1 MNINKILISN
11 RGEIALRIIRA
22 CRELNI
28 KSVVVFSDI
37 DRLSRHVLYADEAYS
52 IGAPS
57 ATESYLRIDKI
68 IEVAKSAGVDA
79 IHPGYGFLSEN
90 SEFASEAEKN
100 NIIFLGPSSES
111 LNILGNKTSAKN
123 IADKCGIDSVPGSSK
138 AFKDVKQALKV
149 AGEIK
154 YPLLLKAVSGGGG
167 KGMRTVR
174 SKAEFAEQF
183 KTASS
188 EAESSFNDPSVFI
201 EKLIE
206 DPHHIE
212 IQILADSHG
221 NVVHLGERECSVQRR
236 YQKIIEES
244 PSPFITHDLREKMAK
259 AAVDLAKA
267 AKYESAGTVEF
278 LVDSKMN
285 YYFLEMNTRLQV
297 EHPVTEMRIGID
309 LVKEQIRIGEG
320 KKLRFSQEDISFSGH
335 SIECRITAED
345 TSNDF
350 APAIGTIID
359 YFEPGGPGVRVD
371 SGVHA
376 GTVVSPYYDSLL
388 SKVVVWGND
397 RNEALDRCVRA
408 LSEYIITGLPT
419 SLPFC
424 KRVLTNAEFRKGKYD
439 LNLTAK
445 ISKSPNKNVNGNILN
460 AAAIGASAFQYSSSS
475 NNNFNGKA
483 SKLSSSQWKTHG
495 RKSSLR

>member
-1 MNINKILISN
+1 MKIKKILISN

-28 KSVVVFSDI
+28 TSAVVFSDI

-52 IGAPS
+52 IGEPPA
-57 ATESYLRIDKI
+57 AESYLRIDEI
-68 IEVAKSAGVDA
+68 MEVAKSAHVDA

-90 SEFASEAEKN
+90 SEFASEVEKN
-100 NIIFLGPSSES
+100 KIIFLGPSSKS
-111 LNILGNKTSAKN
+111 MKILGNKTSAKN
-123 IADKCGIDSVPGSSK
+123 MADKCGIVSVPGSSE
-138 AFKDVKQALKV
+138 AFKAVEPAFEFAEKI
-149 AGEIK
+149 GF
-154 YPLLLKAVSGGGG
+154 PLLLKAVSGGGG
-167 KGMRTVR
+167 KGMRTVN
-174 SKAEFAEQF
+174 SAAEFEEQF
-183 KTASS
+183 RTASS

-206 DPHHIE
+206 DPHHVE

-221 NVVHLGERECSVQRR
+221 NVVHLGDRECSVQRR

-244 PSPFITHDLREKMAK
+244 PSPFITNDLREKMVK

-267 AKYESAGTVEF
+267 AKYRSAGTVEF
-278 LVDSKMN
+278 LIDSSMN
-285 YYFLEMNTRLQV
+285 FYFLEMNTRLQV
-297 EHPVTEMRIGID
+297 EHPVTEMRTGID

-320 KKLRFSQEDISFSGH
+320 KKLPFSQDDISFSGH

-350 APAIGTIID
+350 APAIGTITD

-371 SGVHA
+371 SGVQA
-376 GTVVSPYYDSLL
+376 GTAVSPFYDSLL
-388 SKVVVWGND
+388 SKVIVWGND
-397 RNEALDRCVRA
+397 RDEALDRCVRA
-408 LSEYIITGLPT
+408 LSEYIIAGLPT

-424 KRVLTNAEFRKGKYD
+424 KKVLTNAEFRNGKYD
-439 LNLTAK
+439 LNLTGK
-445 ISKSPNKNVNGNILN
+445 IGNSKNKIVNGHLLN
-460 AAAIGASAFQYSSSS
+460 AAAIGASAFKFSSSP
-475 NNNFNGKA
+475 NYNLNGKA
-483 SKLSSSQWKTHG
+483 SNLSGSRWKTHG

>member
-1 MNINKILISN
+1 LNINKILISN

-37 DRLSRHVLYADEAYS
+37 DRLSQHVLYADEAYS
-52 IGAPS
+52 IGEPS

-68 IEVAKSAGVDA
+68 MEVAKSADVDA

-90 SEFASEAEKN
+90 SDFASEAEKN
-100 NIIFLGPSSES
+100 KIIFLGPSSES
-111 LNILGNKTSAKN
+111 MKILGNKTSAKN
-123 IADKCGIDSVPGSSK
+123 MAEKCGIFSIPGSSE
-138 AFKDVKQALKV
+138 AFKDLKPAIEV
-149 AGEIK
+149 AEKIG

-167 KGMRTVR
+167 KGMRTVK
-174 SKAEFAEQF
+174 SAAEFAELF
-183 KTASS
+183 NTASS
-188 EAESSFNDPSVFI
+188 EAESSFNDPYIFI

-206 DPHHIE
+206 DPHHVE
-212 IQILADSHG
+212 IQILADNHG
-221 NVVHLGERECSVQRR
+221 NVVHLGDRECSVQRR

-244 PSPFITHDLREKMAK
+244 PSPFITGDLRGKMAK

-267 AKYESAGTVEF
+267 AEYKSAGTVEF

-297 EHPVTEMRIGID
+297 EHPVTEMRTGVD

-320 KKLRFSQEDISFSGH
+320 KKLRFSQEDIMFSGH

-345 TSNDF
+345 TSNEF
-350 APAIGTIID
+350 APAIGTIKD

-371 SGVHA
+371 SGVQA
-376 GTVVSPYYDSLL
+376 GTSISPYYDSLL

-424 KRVLTNAEFRKGKYD
+424 KKVLSNVDFRKGKYD
-439 LNLTAK
+439 LNLTGK
-445 ISKSPNKNVNGNILN
+445 ISNSIGKNVNGHVLN
-460 AAAIGASAFQYSSSS
+460 AAAIGASAFQYSSSP
-475 NNNFNGKA
+475 NNNINGNA
-483 SKLSSSQWKTHG
+483 SKFGGSQWKSHG